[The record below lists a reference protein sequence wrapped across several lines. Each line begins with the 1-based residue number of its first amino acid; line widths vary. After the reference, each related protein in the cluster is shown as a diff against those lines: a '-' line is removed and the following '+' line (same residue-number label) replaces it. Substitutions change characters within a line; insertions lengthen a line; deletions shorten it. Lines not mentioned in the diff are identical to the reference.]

1 MAESPLKS
9 RLRALMQEVVETAQ
23 EADGQLRR
31 GQRAVAIYN
40 TERDDRVTALP
51 SFAGAVDELASA
63 PQFVAA
69 AGREN
74 ASRIVLQLT
83 YDYLERL
90 TTQDFDEATFEATWT
105 SFSEE
110 LAKPNWIYLSM
121 GNLEGFTSDSDVLQ
135 LGDGISIEGRSFA
148 RLREMGWSDF
158 ELEKLTEDW
167 HGGGEHVLI
176 VREELAKRP
185 DNLVLGNTATGIS
198 KAYRMLLALQLAK
211 EGDIH
216 IGGGG
221 VLTGRMLT
229 TRSVGQGFT
238 LLGGA
243 SMVGQTTRF
252 PGLAY
257 QLDESEVSSVRD
269 IYEQLIALE
278 GIPGKS
284 PYNLGLALRSFSTSY
299 ERFPTQ
305 ADSRIVDLVTAVE
318 ALVGTEV
325 EISFRLSYRAAGI
338 LAGDDDARVT
348 IYQDL
353 RGFYDTRSRVVH
365 GGTLSAKHLTRLAD
379 YELLRRYVRQ
389 LLVAFLYLA
398 TTPGQSYGPD
408 YFRQLLDLDLQHADR
423 RSALRAAMGMA

>member
-1 MAESPLKS
+1 LLS
-9 RLRALMQEVVETAQ
+9 RTGYILAWGTLR
-23 EADGQLRR
+23 D
-31 GQRAVAIYN
+31 
-40 TERDDRVTALP
+40 
-51 SFAGAVDELASA
+51 
-63 PQFVAA
+63 
-69 AGREN
+69 
-74 ASRIVLQLT
+74 
-83 YDYLERL
+83 
-90 TTQDFDEATFEATWT
+90 
-105 SFSEE
+105 
-110 LAKPNWIYLSM
+110 
-121 GNLEGFTSDSDVLQ
+121 
-135 LGDGISIEGRSFA
+135 
-148 RLREMGWSDF
+148 WSDF

-257 QLDESEVSSVRD
+257 QLDESEVSSVRA

-365 GGTLSAKHLTRLAD
+365 GGTLSAKHLARLAD

-389 LLVAFLYLA
+389 LLVAFLHLA

>member
-1 MAESPLKS
+1 
-9 RLRALMQEVVETAQ
+9 MQEAVEAAK
-23 EADGQLRR
+23 EANLSLLR

-51 SFAGAVDELASA
+51 SFAGAADELGSD

-69 AGREN
+69 AGRES
-74 ASRIVLQLT
+74 ASRVVLQLT

-90 TTQDFDEATFEATWT
+90 RTDDFDEAAFEATWT

-110 LAKPNWIYLSM
+110 LAKPNWTYLSM
-121 GNLEGFTSDSDVLQ
+121 ANLDGFKSDSDVLE
-135 LGDGISIEGRSFA
+135 LGDGISVEGRSFV

-158 ELEKLTEDW
+158 ELEKLMEDW
-167 HGGGEHVLI
+167 RGGGGQHVLI
-176 VREELAKRP
+176 VREELSKEP
-185 DNLVLGNTATGIS
+185 DNLVLGNTSTGIS
-198 KAYRMLLALQLAK
+198 KAYRMLLALRLAK

-229 TRSVGQGFT
+229 TRTVGQGFT

-243 SMVGQTTRF
+243 SMLGQTIRF
-252 PGLAY
+252 SGLAY
-257 QLDESEVSSVRD
+257 QLDESEISGVRA
-269 IYEQLIALE
+269 IYEQLIILE
-278 GIPGKS
+278 ETTGRS

-299 ERFPTQ
+299 DRLPTQ

-318 ALVGTEV
+318 ALIGTEV
-325 EISFRLSYRAAGI
+325 EISFRLSHRAAGI
-338 LAGDDDARVT
+338 LAADDDARVT

-365 GGTLSAKHLTRLAD
+365 GGTLNAKHQARLAD

-389 LLVAFLYLA
+389 LLVAFLHLA
-398 TTPGQSYGPD
+398 TTPGQNYGSD
-408 YFRQLLDLDLQHADR
+408 YFRQLLDIDLQHADR
-423 RSALRAAMGMA
+423 RSALRAAMAMA